1 MANGSSIPGRPAA
14 SSSRKGRAPAHNAR
28 WSGRLG
34 KQQMA
39 PHAPEFSFVAT
50 SRNDDHG
57 GDVLRRTQSFV
68 ERLAEQCERHRG
80 AAELVLVEWNPPP
93 SRAGLIEVLGWP
105 AGTEWFSGRRS
116 SVPRQMQLARP

>member
-1 MANGSSIPGRPAA
+1 MANGSAIPGRPAA

-57 GDVLRRTQSFV
+57 GDVLRRTQSFID
-68 ERLAEQCERHRG
+68 RLAEQCERHQVPC
-80 AAELVLVEWNPPP
+80 ELVLVDWNPPR
-93 SRAGLIEVLGWP
+93 SRSP
-105 AGTEWFSGRRS
+105 
-116 SVPRQMQLARP
+116 LADG